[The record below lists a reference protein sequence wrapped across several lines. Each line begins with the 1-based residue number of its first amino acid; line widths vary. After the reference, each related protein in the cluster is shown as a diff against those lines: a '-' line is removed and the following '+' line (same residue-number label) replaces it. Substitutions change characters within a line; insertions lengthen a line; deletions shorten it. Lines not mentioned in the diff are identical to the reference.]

1 MNWYYALIDQNNI
14 CIDIG
19 DYGEEVI
26 GPNYIRIDELDDSL
40 IGMMWDSENERWV
53 EAPIHLQADLSTD
66 NINVGTQDIWLTTKL
81 SNMDAATAGKAGK
94 AATYTADNFAAFNE
108 NGDLKDSGKN
118 AANFATAGH
127 AHTGVYAPADHTHDN
142 YASVSH
148 AHSGVY
154 ATTDH
159 THDGYAASTHTHTN
173 YAATDHTHDY
183 AASNHTHSAYAA
195 TNHTHDYA
203 ASNHTHS
210 GYASTSHTHSN
221 YAASGHT
228 HTSIP
233 NNLDITGILR
243 VKGQQAISMDTTA
256 LSTVL
261 GTGNHDTYIA
271 GKSVV
276 QINATTTKC
285 SHLIPRTHNAH
296 DLGGSVRFRNVYL
309 VNTPNVSSDERLKEN
324 IESVPSEKC
333 LNFIDGINPV
343 TYNYKQYPEEKR
355 FGVIAQNVLA
365 ADPELANYIV
375 ETAPDEYLSVKPSD
389 LVYALIGAV
398 KQLKAEVDALKAK

>member
-1 MNWYYALIDQNNI
+1 MENWYYALVDENNI
-14 CIDIG
+14 CISVD
-19 DYGEEVI
+19 DYGEEV
-26 GPNYIRIDELDDSL
+26 PYPDYIRVDSLDDSI
-40 IGMMWDSENERWV
+40 IGMMWNGSAWV
-53 EAPIHLQADLSTD
+53 EPPIMMQAEHSTD
-66 NINVGTQDIWLTTKL
+66 EINIAGENKWLTTRL
-81 SNMDAATAGKAGK
+81 SEINSTLIDKAYRATTYLENNLAAL
-94 AATYTADNFAAFNE
+94 DV
-108 NGDLKDSGKN
+108 NGSLKDSGKN
-118 AANFATAGH
+118 TNDFATANHDH
-127 AHTGVYAPADHTHDN
+127 AGTYATANHSHSE
-142 YASVSH
+142 YASTS
-148 AHSGVY
+148 
-154 ATTDH
+154 
-159 THDGYAASTHTHTN
+159 
-173 YAATDHTHDY
+173 HTHDY
-183 AASNHTHSAYAA
+183 AASNHS
-195 TNHTHDYA
+195 
-203 ASNHTHS
+203 HS
-210 GYASTSHTHSN
+210 GYASTSHTHSDL
-221 YAASGHT
+221 ASSSHT
-228 HTSIP
+228 HTEIA
-233 NNLDITGILR
+233 NNLNVVGILR

-296 DLGGSVRFRNVYL
+296 DLGGSVRFRNAYL

-324 IESVPSEKC
+324 IETVSSEKC

-365 ADPELANYIV
+365 SDPELANFIV

-398 KQLKAEVDALKAK
+398 KELKAELDALKAK

>member
-1 MNWYYALIDQNNI
+1 MNWFYALIDQNNI
-14 CIDIG
+14 CIDVS
-19 DYGEEVI
+19 DYGEEVD
-26 GPNYIRIDELDDSL
+26 GPNYILVDSLDDSI
-40 IGMMWDSENERWV
+40 IGMMWDAENEQWV

-94 AATYTADNFAAFNE
+94 AATYTADNFA
-108 NGDLKDSGKN
+108 
-118 AANFATAGH
+118 TAGH

-154 ATTDH
+154 ATADH
-159 THDGYAASTHTHTN
+159 GHDGYAASSHTHAN
-173 YAATDHTHDY
+173 YAATDHTHNY
-183 AASNHTHSAYAA
+183 AATNHTHSAYAA

-210 GYASTSHTHSN
+210 GYASTSHSHSD

-398 KQLKAEVDALKAK
+398 KELKAEVDALKAK

>member
-154 ATTDH
+154 ATADH
-159 THDGYAASTHTHTN
+159 VHDGYAASTHTHSNYASSTHNHDSN
-173 YAATDHTHDY
+173 YAAVSHTHDY
-183 AASNHTHSAYAA
+183 AA
-195 TNHTHDYA
+195 TNH
-203 ASNHTHS
+203 S
-210 GYASTSHTHSN
+210 HSN
-221 YAASGHT
+221 YADASHT
-228 HTSIP
+228 HTDLASSSHTHTEIP
-233 NNLDITGILR
+233 NTVNVAGLVR
-243 VKGQQAISMDTTA
+243 VNGQQMIFVNTDAQTT
-256 LSTVL
+256 TL
-261 GTGNHDTYIA
+261 GTGNYDTFIA
-271 GKSVV
+271 GKNFI
-276 QINATTTKC
+276 QINAATTSC
-285 SHLIPRTHNAH
+285 GHVAPRNNGSF
-296 DLGGSVRFRNVYL
+296 DLGGTNRFRNVYL
-309 VNTPNVSSDERLKEN
+309 TNTPNISSDERLKEN
-324 IESVPSEKC
+324 IENVPSEKC
-333 LNFIDGINPV
+333 LNFICGINPV
-343 TYNYKQYPEEKR
+343 TFNYKDMPENER
-355 FGVIAQNVLA
+355 FGVIAQNVSA
-365 ADPELANYIV
+365 ADPELAAYIV
-375 ETAPDEYLSVKPSD
+375 ETAPDEYLSVKPTD

-398 KQLKAEVDALKAK
+398 KQLKAEIDALKAK